1 MYNYDV
7 RVRLNVIFMQKGEIF
22 MQDIVDILTG
32 VVSLI
37 ALLSPVLLKLI
48 AYAKAKTRNEHL
60 ITAEKFAEQD
70 VTLVSTVD
78 GLQGSERKKTAV
90 NALFKRLNDNGLKN
104 NFTSEQVEQIVER
117 AYRNLKG

>member
-1 MYNYDV
+1 
-7 RVRLNVIFMQKGEIF
+7 

-48 AYAKAKTRNEHL
+48 DLAKAKTRNEHI
-60 ITAEKFAEQD
+60 ITAQKFAEQA
-70 VTLVSTVD
+70 VTLVSTID
-78 GLQGSERKKTAV
+78 DLQGSERKKTAV

-104 NFTSEQVEQIVER
+104 NFTAEQVEQIVER
-117 AYRNLKG
+117 AYQNLKG

>member
-1 MYNYDV
+1 MQEIV
-7 RVRLNVIFMQKGEIF
+7 NV
-22 MQDIVDILTG
+22 LTG

-37 ALLSPVLLKLI
+37 ALLSPVLLKLLT
-48 AYAKAKTRNEHL
+48 YAKSRTRNEHL
-60 ITAEKFAEQD
+60 ITAEKFAEQA
-70 VTLVSTVD
+70 VTLVSTID

-117 AYRNLKG
+117 AYQSLKG

>member
-1 MYNYDV
+1 
-7 RVRLNVIFMQKGEIF
+7 

-60 ITAEKFAEQD
+60 TTAEKFAEQA
-70 VTLVSTVD
+70 VTLVSTID
-78 GLQGSERKKTAV
+78 GLKGSERKKTAV

-104 NFTSEQVEQIVER
+104 NFTAEQAEQIVER
-117 AYRNLKG
+117 AYQSLKG

>member
-48 AYAKAKTRNEHL
+48 DLAKAKTRNEHL
-60 ITAEKFAEQD
+60 ITAQKFAEQA
-70 VTLVSTVD
+70 VTLVSTID
-78 GLQGSERKKTAV
+78 GLQGSERKEVAV

-104 NFTSEQVEQIVER
+104 NFTAEQVEQIVER
-117 AYRNLKG
+117 AYQSLKG

>member
-7 RVRLNVIFMQKGEIF
+7 RVRLNVIFMQKGEMF

-60 ITAEKFAEQD
+60 ITAEKFAEQA
-70 VTLVSTVD
+70 VTLVSNVD

-104 NFTSEQVEQIVER
+104 NFTTEQVEQIVER
-117 AYRNLKG
+117 AYQSLKG

>member
-48 AYAKAKTRNEHL
+48 DLAKAKTRNEHI
-60 ITAEKFAEQD
+60 ITAQKFAEQA
-70 VTLVSTVD
+70 VTLVSTID

-104 NFTSEQVEQIVER
+104 NFTAEQLEQIVEG

>member
-48 AYAKAKTRNEHL
+48 AYAKAKTRNEHI
-60 ITAEKFAEQD
+60 ITAEKFAEQA
-70 VTLVSTVD
+70 VVLVSTID
-78 GLQGSERKKTAV
+78 GLQGSERKEVAV
-90 NALFKRLNDNGLKN
+90 NALFKRLNDNGMKN
-104 NFTSEQVEQIVER
+104 HFTAEQVEHIVER
-117 AYRNLKG
+117 AYQSLKG

>member
-1 MYNYDV
+1 
-7 RVRLNVIFMQKGEIF
+7 
-22 MQDIVDILTG
+22 MQDIVDVLTG

-60 ITAEKFAEQD
+60 ITVEKFAEQA
-70 VTLVSTVD
+70 VTLVSTIE
-78 GLQGSERKKTAV
+78 GLQGSERKEAAV

-104 NFTSEQVEQIVER
+104 HFTAEQVEQIVER
-117 AYRNLKG
+117 AYQSLKG

>member
-48 AYAKAKTRNEHL
+48 AYAKAKTRNEH
-60 ITAEKFAEQD
+60 IFTAQKFAEQA
-70 VTLVSTVD
+70 VTLVSTID
-78 GLQGSERKKTAV
+78 GLKGSERKKTAV

-104 NFTSEQVEQIVER
+104 NFTAEQVEQIVER
-117 AYRNLKG
+117 AYQSLKG